1 MRKTKSAL
9 RQARILAGIS
19 QDELAQT
26 TGIDQGRISR
36 LENGFGTVSEK
47 ERQALTRA
55 LELPEE
61 VLFPA
66 KGENQA

>member
-1 MRKTKSAL
+1 MKKTKSAL
-9 RQARILAGIS
+9 RQARTLAGIS

-36 LENGFGTVSEK
+36 LENGFGKASEK
-47 ERQALTRA
+47 ERQALARA

-61 VLFPA
+61 LLFPT
-66 KGENQA
+66 KGKT